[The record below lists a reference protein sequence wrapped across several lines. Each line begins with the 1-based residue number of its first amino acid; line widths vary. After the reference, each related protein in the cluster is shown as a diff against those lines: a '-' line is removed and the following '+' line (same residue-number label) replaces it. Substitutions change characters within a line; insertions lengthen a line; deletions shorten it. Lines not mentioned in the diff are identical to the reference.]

1 MEKQVGIWIDS
12 KKAIIVTLDGQ
23 KEEKITEIDSEI
35 ENSVYHNKEG
45 DKGTFSGE
53 HHSDSETKFDN
64 RKKEELDY
72 FLKSV
77 LFYVKGSDYL
87 YLFGPGETN
96 IKLEQKIHDDKS
108 LGKINLKAVETSDS
122 MTLNEI
128 VAQVKDFYNPLQRKI
143 NLAKQQ

>member
-12 KKAIIVTLDGQ
+12 KKAIIVSLDGQ
-23 KEEKITEIDSEI
+23 KEEKITEIDSEV

-45 DKGTFSGE
+45 NKGTFSGS

-77 LFYVKGSDYL
+77 LFYVKGSIR
-87 YLFGPGETN
+87 F
-96 IKLEQKIHDDKS
+96 
-108 LGKINLKAVETSDS
+108 
-122 MTLNEI
+122 
-128 VAQVKDFYNPLQRKI
+128 
-143 NLAKQQ
+143 

>member
-23 KEEKITEIDSEI
+23 KEEKITEIDSEV

-45 DKGTFSGE
+45 DKGTFSGS

-64 RKKEELDY
+64 RKKEQIDY

-77 LFYVKGSDYL
+77 MLYVKGSDYL
-87 YLFGPGETN
+87 YIFGPGETK
-96 IKLEQKIHDDKS
+96 IKLEQRIHDDKS

-143 NLAKQQ
+143 NLAKQK